1 MYSKWI
7 SQLIDIKLLYLR
19 SLKNLNFYDIENI
32 YVDIDLDKLNVIF
45 STNGHKRVDGDDEIN
60 QREFN
65 KADDENKNK
74 DSH

>member
-1 MYSKWI
+1 
-7 SQLIDIKLLYLR
+7 LIDIKLLYLR

>member
-1 MYSKWI
+1 M
-7 SQLIDIKLLYLR
+7 IDIKLLYLR